1 MVKNNKKKI
10 SGGEIMNPNSSIFT
24 PLINVLAFINHY
36 IMYLNNSKFFAGII
50 MILLNV
56 GSKFISIQFS
66 KSTEEYMKYTISKQ
80 ILVFAMSWMG
90 TRDIYVALGLTAIF
104 TILSDHLFNEESN
117 LCVVPHKY
125 RVLHKLLDT
134 NKNNDVSD
142 TEVAAAVA
150 IIEKAKREKQRKE
163 QKEAFA
169 KFDFE
174 KYNFDNK

>member
-1 MVKNNKKKI
+1 
-10 SGGEIMNPNSSIFT
+10 
-24 PLINVLAFINHY
+24 
-36 IMYLNNSKFFAGII
+36 